1 MKIDP
6 FILEGFYFFLYFK
19 NKLNILSDNSLSS
32 SSILWHKIGS
42 SSYKKY
48 YKRLKRSIMELFSI
62 GFLICILSGVICFGL
77 FLKCI
82 DWFDK
87 I

>member
-1 MKIDP
+1 
-6 FILEGFYFFLYFK
+6 
-19 NKLNILSDNSLSS
+19 
-32 SSILWHKIGS
+32 
-42 SSYKKY
+42 
-48 YKRLKRSIMELFSI
+48 MELFSI
-62 GFLICILSGVICFGL
+62 GFLVCILSGVICFGL